1 MDYRI
6 EKATKNDI
14 PRLID
19 YKLKTIFEYAKEL
32 SMEEIDNIHDYV
44 KRHVPIQ
51 LENYKIIYHN
61 SDKIGC
67 LLVESKDDGVLLNE
81 IYLEESYRD
90 KGIGT
95 DIIRTVILKN
105 NTVYLFVY
113 KSNVRAVSLYLKLGF
128 RMIEETETRY
138 YMKHSNSERD
148 YTESYHNLHKL
159 Q

>member
-1 MDYRI
+1 
-6 EKATKNDI
+6 
-14 PRLID
+14 
-19 YKLKTIFEYAKEL
+19 
-32 SMEEIDNIHDYV
+32 MEEIDNIHDYV

>member
-1 MDYRI
+1 MLSLSLGLNGI
-6 EKATKNDI
+6 SKNSSGYYFCG
-14 PRLID
+14 L
-19 YKLKTIFEYAKEL
+19 F
-32 SMEEIDNIHDYV
+32 V
-44 KRHVPIQ
+44 
-51 LENYKIIYHN
+51 YKIIYHN